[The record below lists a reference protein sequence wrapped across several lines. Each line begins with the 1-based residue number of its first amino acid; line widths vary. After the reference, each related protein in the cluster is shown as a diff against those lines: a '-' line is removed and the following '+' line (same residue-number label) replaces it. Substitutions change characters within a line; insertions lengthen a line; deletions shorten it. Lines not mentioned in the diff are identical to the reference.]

1 MQIKD
6 IIKAA
11 ALMLNRKEIV
21 NYIDGKVSEVTSEVV
36 DKVESMVGLT
46 NLVLNELSVSYV
58 PMVKTKILMA
68 ENGEIEYSKID
79 EKVIKICSVRL
90 PKGEQ
95 IDFELGTES
104 LIVAYSNVEVE
115 FNYLPPEYTLTD
127 EIGYKEKDISARVI
141 AYGVMAELA
150 ICEGKFDEA
159 VTYHKR
165 YVDSLSQI
173 CLPKNS
179 TVKARRWA

>member
-1 MQIKD
+1 
-6 IIKAA
+6 
-11 ALMLNRKEIV
+11 MLNRKEIV
-21 NYIDGKVSEVTSEVV
+21 DYVDGKVSEVTSEVI

-46 NLVLNELSVSYV
+46 NLVLNELSGSYI
-58 PMVKTKILMA
+58 PMVKTKMLTA

-79 EKVIKICSVRL
+79 DKVIKICSVRL
-90 PKGEQ
+90 ASGEQ

-104 LIVAYSNVEVE
+104 LIVAHSNVEVE
-115 FNYLPPEYTLTD
+115 FNYLPPEYTLTE
-127 EIGYKEKDISARVI
+127 EIGYKDKDIPVRVI

-165 YVDSLSQI
+165 SVDSLAQI

>member
-21 NYIDGKVSEVTSEVV
+21 DYVDGKVSEVTSEVI

-46 NLVLNELSVSYV
+46 NLVLNELSGSYI
-58 PMVKTKILMA
+58 PMVKTKMLTA

-79 EKVIKICSVRL
+79 DKVIKICSVRL
-90 PKGEQ
+90 ASGEQ

-104 LIVAYSNVEVE
+104 LIVAHSNVEVE
-115 FNYLPPEYTLTD
+115 FNYLPPEYTLTE
-127 EIGYKEKDISARVI
+127 EIGYKDKDIPVRVI

-165 YVDSLSQI
+165 YVDSLAQI